1 MHQSVDE
8 LIAPINF
15 LGFSDGSGKSADP
28 IESTAKQASCRF
40 MPQRNPANCRVL
52 PVLVC
57 LATQVEKPS
66 YTNTQM
72 LLPSTHYPH
81 RIWRFSLSNS
91 LRPSASH
98 SKDVWE
104 GHSECSCRIRGI
116 ELKKVQLEALSLLS
130 FLTPPKK
137 KKRKHNAG
145 RRSHKKRLLHLP
157 APVLGAH
164 SPRNSCNAPPARN
177 CRTVR
182 LGPLGLRHEFFV
194 SQFAVPASAKVR
206 FVATDAKPTENQ
218 VPQQPENKVRYSFN
232 M

>member
-1 MHQSVDE
+1 MQLHQSVDE

-91 LRPSASH
+91 LCPSASH
-98 SKDVWE
+98 SKDLWE

-130 FLTPPKK
+130 FSTPPQKK
-137 KKRKHNAG
+137 KKTKAQCG
-145 RRSHKKRLLHLP
+145 QKIAQEEIVASSSSCIRRAFSKEQLQCSSCKKLQ
-157 APVLGAH
+157 
-164 SPRNSCNAPPARN
+164 N
-177 CRTVR
+177 CTTGTTR
-182 LGPLGLRHEFFV
+182 
-194 SQFAVPASAKVR
+194 
-206 FVATDAKPTENQ
+206 
-218 VPQQPENKVRYSFN
+218 PQT
-232 M
+232 